1 MAIVQTIDNAYQFQQ
16 AFKAADRA
24 EQFSYKGLRELFDY
38 LEEYSDSTGE
48 DYNLDVIGLCC
59 DYRECESIEEFMQE
73 YGEHS
78 DIDIEEFSSASED
91 EQLEM
96 IREYLED
103 NTSVVCCDDD
113 CIMFACF

>member
-1 MAIVQTIDNAYQFQQ
+1 MAIVQTVNNDYQFAQ
-16 AFKAADRA
+16 AFRAADRA

-38 LEEYSDSTGE
+38 LENLSDDIGE
-48 DYNLDVIGLCC
+48 DYNLDVIALCC

-73 YGEHS
+73 YNP
-78 DIDIEEFSSASED
+78 DFDMDEFNERD
-91 EQLEM
+91 DDGKLEM